1 VADILKK
8 KVSEEMI
15 VQEFIESYV
24 KGELGRKTV
33 CGCWSVINWGNMD
46 VLQYT
51 PSDKPDEHE
60 RIAYRLQ
67 DGSVLSNANRLE
79 YVGRRFAW
87 GSERHRWG
95 TEEPEQAW
103 LQRAGA
109 VPLPFTLFNEVPE
122 MDVRDFEW
130 IAKPTAERIKEIIP
144 PAYKGQPST
153 ERIRHFSGACL
164 FAIGK
169 DTYLFDIDR
178 QEIKEHGIFNAFLTK
193 LPKRVSTVE
202 EAYDVLIPDEVREA
216 DENNVEVKRQGEFFF
231 IKYSDEC
238 PIKPDLT
245 DEEMVVLRH
254 PPSRIGYGISPVGGR
269 TIFVSDD
276 RAPFGDGDNGGEVA
290 KLDTPEKQA
299 FQKEALEYKR
309 VMEKYEQ
316 TSAKPGVLGKSAS
329 GSHNVE
335 KYLKIGEDVFASGII
350 KQNRRQHGDLV
361 LNGWYKVVANT
372 GTISWTITGDID

>member
-1 VADILKK
+1 
-8 KVSEEMI
+8 MI

-24 KGELGRKTV
+24 AGKLGRKTV
-33 CGCWSVINWGNMD
+33 CGCWSIINWGNMD

-87 GSERHRWG
+87 GQEISHWRADG
-95 TEEPEQAW
+95 EEQHW
-103 LQRAGA
+103 LENAGA
-109 VPLPFTLFNEVPE
+109 IPLPFTLFDEVPE

-130 IAKPTAERIKEIIP
+130 IAKPIAERVKEIIP
-144 PAYKGQPST
+144 PAYKGNQPI

-178 QEIKEHGIFNAFLTK
+178 REIKEHGIFNAFLTK

-216 DENNVEVKRQGEFFF
+216 NKNNVEVKRQGEFFF
-231 IKYSDEC
+231 VKHSDEC

-254 PPSRIGYGISPVGGR
+254 PPSRIGFGISTDRR
-269 TIFVSDD
+269 TAFVSEDRSPFDSDEIDD
-276 RAPFGDGDNGGEVA
+276 I
-290 KLDTPEKQA
+290 KLNTPERKQ
-299 FQKEALEYKR
+299 FQKEALEYR
-309 VMEKYEQ
+309 RLLEKYEGS
-316 TSAKPGVLGKSAS
+316 SAQPGTLGKSAS